1 MRTSRFTAIALAVGL
16 STIAVSGCA
25 STGGA
30 DSGEP
35 VTLEFWSWAP
45 GSQEEVDAFNASHP
59 DIQVKYTDAGGGETS
74 SAKLVTSVR
83 AGNAPDVAAVEYTA
97 LPRLVVAG
105 VPLDI
110 TEYVSDVEDKF
121 AEGTW
126 AQTTFDGHT
135 YGVPQ
140 DIGPM
145 ALVYRED
152 VFAEYGVEAPLTWDD
167 FRTAAETI
175 KAQNPDLTLASL
187 STDGWGWY
195 APVAAQAGEDW
206 WSVSG
211 DTWTVNIDG
220 EKSREVMDFFQGM
233 YDDGLIAA
241 DPILTPEYNKELNDG
256 TMLSWPSAVWAPGVI
271 EGVAPD
277 TAGKWAL
284 APLPRWEADDPTVSF
299 QGGSSVIVTST
310 SEHPEEA
317 AEFAKWLNAS
327 EEGSEM
333 VLNVQNAYPAALSAQ
348 EIATEQEPPTLM
360 PQQTDYYE
368 VVAEISKNTKPVTW
382 GPNTDVAAAAFTDA
396 MNAAVANGT
405 SWADA
410 LTATQKA
417 VVDDMKKQGFNVK
430 EGN

>member
-1 MRTSRFTAIALAVGL
+1 MRTSRISAVALAIGL
-16 STIAVSGCA
+16 STLAVSGC
-25 STGGA
+25 SSSGGA
-30 DSGEP
+30 DGEP
-35 VTLEFWSWAP
+35 VTLEYWAWAP
-45 GSQEEVDAFNASHP
+45 GSQAEVDAFNTSHP

-74 SAKLVTSVR
+74 SAKLVTALR
-83 AGNAPDVAAVEYTA
+83 AGNAPDLALVENTS
-97 LPRLVVAG
+97 LPRMIVAD

-110 TEYVSDVEDKF
+110 TEYVTDIQDKF
-121 AEGTW
+121 AAGTW
-126 AQTTFDGHT
+126 AQTTFEGRT
-135 YGVPQ
+135 FGVPQ

-152 VFAEYGVEAPLTWDD
+152 IFAKYGVEAPVTWEDY
-167 FRTAAETI
+167 RNAAATI
-175 KAQNPDLTLASL
+175 KAQDPTLTMASL

-206 WSVSG
+206 WSLDG

-220 EKSREVMDFFQGM
+220 AKSREVMDFFQGM
-233 YDDGLIAA
+233 YDDGLITA
-241 DPILTPEYNKELNDG
+241 DPILTPTYNQQLNDG
-256 TMLSWPSAVWAPGVI
+256 TMLSWPSAAWAPGVI
-271 EGVAPD
+271 MGVAPS

-284 APLPRWEADDPTVSF
+284 APLPRWDADDPTVSF
-299 QGGSSVIVTST
+299 QGGSSIVVTST

-333 VLNVQNAYPAALSAQ
+333 ILNVQNGYPAALYGQ
-348 EIATEQEPPTLM
+348 EVATEQDPPALM

-368 VVAEISKNTKPVTW
+368 VVAEISKNTRPVTW

-396 MNAAVANGT
+396 MNAAVQNGT

-410 LTATQKA
+410 LTATQEA
-417 VVDDMKKQGFNVK
+417 VVADMEEQGFTVE